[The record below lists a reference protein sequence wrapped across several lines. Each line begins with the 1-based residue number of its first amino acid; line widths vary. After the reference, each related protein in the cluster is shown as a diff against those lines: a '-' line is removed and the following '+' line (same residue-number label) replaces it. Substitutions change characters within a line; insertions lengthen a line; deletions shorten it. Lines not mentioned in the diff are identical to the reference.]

1 MRKQN
6 NALYF
11 KNSFPSLF
19 KNLRDKTIVSH
30 KLLAYKTS
38 ARFRACPKKDH
49 FPKFNFPLKDLSFM
63 KLDFE
68 LFQACNDF
76 SERFQSHPRKRSTVD
91 QSFKKKSN
99 CNEDKLSFLK
109 LIDFSVFEV

>member
-6 NALYF
+6 NVLYF
-11 KNSFPSLF
+11 KTSSPRLF

-30 KLLAYKTS
+30 TPLAYKTS

-63 KLDFE
+63 K
-68 LFQACNDF
+68 
-76 SERFQSHPRKRSTVD
+76 
-91 QSFKKKSN
+91 
-99 CNEDKLSFLK
+99 
-109 LIDFSVFEV
+109 